1 MLEVIEHDPPHI
13 TAGAQA
19 SGQPIPDASVSG
31 PRGWAQHMQTV
42 EALGQQLAR
51 ATSIEDIC
59 NRIGATIAALVPQDQ
74 CRVLLMNEDRT
85 RLEVVY
91 LKGNDREEYRGV
103 TRENAAV
110 EVGQGIAGWVAESR
124 RSQFIVDGQGCLR
137 RAGQAGE
144 SEAFLE

>member
-1 MLEVIEHDPPHI
+1 MGDIGAEFQKEKGQEFGPGGGDVMLEVIEHEPPHI
-13 TAGAQA
+13 EAAAQA
-19 SGQPIPDASVSG
+19 SGQQIPDATVSG

-91 LKGNDREEYRGV
+91 LKGTDREEYRGV
-103 TRENAAV
+103 TRENAAA
-110 EVGQGIAGWVAESR
+110 EKGQRLPPPVAQR
-124 RSQFIVDGQGCLR
+124 
-137 RAGQAGE
+137 
-144 SEAFLE
+144 